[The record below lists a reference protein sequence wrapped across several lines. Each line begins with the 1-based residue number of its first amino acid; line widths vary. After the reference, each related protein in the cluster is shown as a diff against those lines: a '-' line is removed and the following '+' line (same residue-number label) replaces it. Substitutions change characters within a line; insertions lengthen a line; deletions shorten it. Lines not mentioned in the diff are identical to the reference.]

1 MKKSLNVRATL
12 RAARRRLLVPVLG
25 LGIGLAAAQPVTHY
39 LPATYEASA
48 SMVIT
53 ASTTDPTTKARVPD
67 LALAQNLLPT
77 LAQLAQSREVAQD
90 TAVALRLPPGAVEGH
105 VTGSYQQGMQILT
118 IKATAG
124 GGAEAAAIANGAT
137 ESVARQ
143 FGLLQIGAGG
153 NVTTRFLDRANAPTA
168 PKSPN
173 RRLGDALGALAGL
186 LAGLWLSWLSG
197 RVDDRLRGPARLGA
211 ELGLPVLGILPR
223 LPGRYAR
230 HNARTLYT
238 RRSVADAVGATVA
251 ALTVHTGPLPR
262 RRLLV
267 TSVRDD
273 DGKGLVSALLALG
286 LADGPDPVTLIEG
299 QPGRPAVGGHF
310 PEAAACTLQK
320 AVTGGA
326 TAASPPGSTALSV
339 VVAAARQK
347 RTNPE
352 PVSGRQIGGLMNAVA
367 DDGGVV
373 IVHAPPVLAGADLAV
388 LSRYG
393 DGVVLVVETGITRR
407 AEAIRA
413 AMLIQRM
420 NLPVV
425 GVVAVDAAGG
435 ADGARYPVAG
445 FATAPTVVAPTVVA
459 PTAVA
464 PAVAGSPA
472 ARVPAVTLAAP
483 VAQNGAPAAPVAVNG
498 APAAVNGALA
508 AVNGAA
514 GLTTTAPVAVSAA
527 PATPSPTPPTAVAP
541 TRADGARGS
550 VAPAGGSGADGA
562 HGVARHRRRDAVD
575 ALSAPFESVVTET
588 LELAAL
594 LDADTQQPGS
604 VPQNAGGG
612 HSYAGGS
619 EQPPAEPDQ
628 SWQFSTGRS
637 VPDSRHCAETYQPK
651 EFA

>member
-1 MKKSLNVRATL
+1 MNTSLNVRATL
-12 RAARRRLLVPVLG
+12 RAARRRLVVPVLG

-67 LALAQNLLPT
+67 LTLAQNLLPT
-77 LAQLAQSREVAQD
+77 VAQLAQSREVARD
-90 TAVALRLPPGAVEGH
+90 TAAALRLPPGAVEGH
-105 VTGSYQQGMQILT
+105 VTGAYQQGTQIVT
-118 IKATAG
+118 IRATAG

-137 ESVARQ
+137 ESVVRQ

-153 NVTTRFLDRANAPTA
+153 NVATRFLDRATAPTV
-168 PKSPN
+168 PRSPN
-173 RRLGDALGALAGL
+173 RRLADALGAFAGL

-197 RVDDRLRGPARLGA
+197 RVDDRLREPARLGA
-211 ELGLPVLGILPR
+211 ELGLPVLGVFPR

-230 HNARTLYT
+230 RHARTLYT

-251 ALTVHTGPLPR
+251 ALTVLTGSLPC

-267 TSVRDD
+267 TSVHDD
-273 DGKGLVSALLALG
+273 DGKGLVSALLALA
-286 LADGPDPVTLIEG
+286 LADGQGPVTLVEG

-320 AVTGGA
+320 AVASGG
-326 TAASPPGSTALSV
+326 TAAPLPGSTALSV
-339 VVAAARQK
+339 IVAAARQK

-352 PVSGRQIGGLMNAVA
+352 PVSGRQIGGLMNTLAGN
-367 DDGGVV
+367 GGAV

-425 GVVAVDAAGG
+425 GVVAIDAAGD
-435 ADGARYPVAG
+435 ADGARYPVG
-445 FATAPTVVAPTVVA
+445 FATAPTAVSPTAAVPMPAMPMAVAPAIAGSPVTGVPAVAPAARPVPTAVA

-464 PAVAGSPA
+464 PRVVAPTGGVSGVTVSGVT
-472 ARVPAVTLAAP
+472 VPGVTVP
-483 VAQNGAPAAPVAVNG
+483 GVTVPGV
-498 APAAVNGALA
+498 
-508 AVNGAA
+508 
-514 GLTTTAPVAVSAA
+514 TVSAVGA
-527 PATPSPTPPTAVAP
+527 PTAVAP
-541 TRADGARGS
+541 ARAGGAPNP
-550 VAPAGGSGADGA
+550 VAPDVGGGAGDA
-562 HGVARHRRRDAVD
+562 HVVARHRRRDSLD
-575 ALSAPFESVVTET
+575 ALSAPFQSVVTQT

-594 LDADTQQPGS
+594 VDGDTQQPGS
-604 VPQNAGGG
+604 VPQNPGGG
-612 HSYAGGS
+612 HPYAGATPG
-619 EQPPAEPDQ
+619 PGAL
-628 SWQFSTGRS
+628 RS
-637 VPDSRHCAETYQPK
+637 G
-651 EFA
+651 

>member
-1 MKKSLNVRATL
+1 V
-12 RAARRRLLVPVLG
+12 
-25 LGIGLAAAQPVTHY
+25 Q
-39 LPATYEASA
+39 
-48 SMVIT
+48 
-53 ASTTDPTTKARVPD
+53 
-67 LALAQNLLPT
+67 
-77 LAQLAQSREVAQD
+77 
-90 TAVALRLPPGAVEGH
+90 GH
-105 VTGSYQQGMQILT
+105 VTGAYQQGMQILT
-118 IKATAG
+118 IRATAG

-286 LADGPDPVTLIEG
+286 LADGQDPVTLIEG

-320 AVTGGA
+320 AVTGGG
-326 TAASPPGSTALSV
+326 TAAPLPGSTALSV

-352 PVSGRQIGGLMNAVA
+352 PVSGRRIGALMNAVA
-367 DDGGVV
+367 HDGGVV

-425 GVVAVDAAGG
+425 GVVAIDAAGG

-445 FATAPTVVAPTVVA
+445 FATAPTVVAPTVVGSPA
-459 PTAVA
+459 AGVPAVA
-464 PAVAGSPA
+464 PAARPVPTAASP
-472 ARVPAVTLAAP
+472 TAAP
-483 VAQNGAPAAPVAVNG
+483 AAVNG
-498 APAAVNGALA
+498 APAAVNEAPA
-508 AVNGAA
+508 AVN
-514 GLTTTAPVAVSAA
+514 AA
-527 PATPSPTPPTAVAP
+527 PAMPSPTPPTAVAP
-541 TRADGARGS
+541 TRAHGAQS
-550 VAPAGGSGADGA
+550 PVAPKGGSGADDA
-562 HGVARHRRRDAVD
+562 HVGARHRRRDAFD

-594 LDADTQQPGS
+594 LDGDTQQPGP
-604 VPQNAGGG
+604 VPQNPGGG
-612 HSYAGGS
+612 HPYAGGWAGA
-619 EQPPAEPDQ
+619 EQPPPEPDQ
-628 SWQFSTGRS
+628 SWQLPTGRS
-637 VPDSRHCAETYQPK
+637 APDSRHRAETYQPK